1 MGVFLCE
8 SRHGIHVSWWC
19 PCVIMME
26 GGSVDAEAY
35 QKRTLERIVFTPH
48 RMQLFFDPIYTIVG
62 SCLMTPNYER
72 TPTQGIPFEYLHIY
86 GVELIVIL
94 PDLTQTFVEPA
105 AQVASHCHPI
115 RVEPGSS
122 RAWCDR
128 LHGLGLCIAM
138 RM

>member
-8 SRHGIHVSWWC
+8 SRHGIHVSWGC
-19 PCVIMME
+19 SCVIMME

-35 QKRTLERIVFTPH
+35 QKGTLERIVFTPH
-48 RMQLFFDPIYTIVG
+48 RMQLFLDPIYTIVG
-62 SCLMTPNYER
+62 PYLMTPNYER
-72 TPTQGIPFEYLHIY
+72 TPTQGIPFEYLRIY

-94 PDLTQTFVEPA
+94 PDLIQTFVEPA

-115 RVEPGSS
+115 RVEPGPPC
-122 RAWCDR
+122 AWRDR
-128 LHGLGLCIAM
+128 LHGHGLCLAM